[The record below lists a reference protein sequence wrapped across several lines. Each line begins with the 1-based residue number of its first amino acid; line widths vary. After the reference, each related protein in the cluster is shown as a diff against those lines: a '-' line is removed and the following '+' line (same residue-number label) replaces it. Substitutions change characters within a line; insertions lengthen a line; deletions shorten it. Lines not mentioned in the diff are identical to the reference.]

1 MKIKVI
7 LIIFPV
13 LFFSTVT
20 NAQKKLFSLGAG
32 PTVGLPFN
40 KNFKTPLGASIIAKY
55 GMSKL
60 GSLTGD
66 ITYLNTKSVNFS
78 TPFSV
83 SVINIK
89 LGYSSYVNTSSNL
102 FVQADAGLSIYKYSK
117 SVDNKINFMVGL
129 GLGYSFPLKNNTFID
144 LKPTINF
151 VSNDLTIS
159 RIWGIVNLAYR
170 FTIKANKD

>member
-1 MKIKVI
+1 MKIKFI

-55 GMSKL
+55 GISKL

-83 SVINIK
+83 VAEAFSMFASFASMTRKPN
-89 LGYSSYVNTSSNL
+89 SFN
-102 FVQADAGLSIYKYSK
+102 
-117 SVDNKINFMVGL
+117 NFHSPL
-129 GLGYSFPLKNNTFID
+129 GLT
-144 LKPTINF
+144 
-151 VSNDLTIS
+151 
-159 RIWGIVNLAYR
+159 R
-170 FTIKANKD
+170 